1 MYGNII
7 RLPTN
12 PSQLPTTT
20 PTLPR
25 RLATAIAVASVSGDV
40 ALPRT
45 ISTSR
50 MTFAGLKKC
59 RPTTLP
65 GREVAA
71 AMTSMSSVEVLVA
84 MTQAGFATRSSV
96 GDDLLLERQVLEH
109 RLDDEIDLAEAV
121 VADLRHESTRSAA
134 RPPPE

>member
-84 MTQAGFATRSSV
+84 MTQDGFATRSSAAAISF
-96 GDDLLLERQVLEH
+96 LSARFSNTASMM
-109 RLDDEIDLAEAV
+109 R
-121 VADLRHESTRSAA
+121 STS
-134 RPPPE
+134 PKPS